1 MANPSKRA
9 GTEGENWWLEKL
21 RLIWPDID
29 RAKTNNPGNDF
40 HGQPPG
46 LAIEAKRTK
55 SWLIPK
61 WTRYL
66 TDLHGD
72 RWALVVSPRD
82 RRLKS
87 APPDIVVLPADLAI
101 ELFHSAD
108 WEEIL

>member
-21 RLIWPDID
+21 RPIWPDID

-40 HGQPPG
+40 HGAPFP
-46 LAIEAKRTK
+46 IEVKRTK
-55 SWLIPK
+55 TWLIPK

-66 TDLHGD
+66 RDLHEGGQ
-72 RWALVVSPRD
+72 WALLVSPRD

-87 APPDIVVLPADLAI
+87 SPPDIVVLPAEFALELLESRYGDL
-101 ELFHSAD
+101 S
-108 WEEIL
+108 